1 MRKVMLILSSLA
13 LIVLFLASPVLA
25 QWGAIQSGA
34 DALKRAKEGE
44 KKAEPAKKE
53 DPNAPMNLAQDDK
66 KPTFT
71 APTTLKNN
79 ARKFSFTIPAGWQ
92 QAGGDVQDERGASF
106 GKPGTTMSFSFHC
119 TQMAPSFP
127 AKSAVETGLKSAKE
141 EITIGKLISTKRRD
155 DPSGPTP
162 IVIGWEIVQTRKG
175 GSGSHQS
182 IIWQCY
188 DKQNYYYNFNVTS
201 HPDQFN
207 ANRAEMEKVINSV
220 HFGR

>member
-1 MRKVMLILSSLA
+1 MRRILLTLVLVGVGISLLCLGPA
-13 LIVLFLASPVLA
+13 AA
-25 QWGAIQSGA
+25 QWGAIQSGI
-34 DALKRAKEGE
+34 DAAKGA
-44 KKAEPAKKE
+44 KQAQEPAKKQE
-53 DPNAPMNLAQDDK
+53 SGGAMNLAADEK
-66 KPTFT
+66 KTTFT

-92 QAGGDVQDERGASF
+92 QVGGDVQDERGASF

-127 AKSAVETGLKSAKE
+127 AKTSVEQSLKSAKE
-141 EITIGKLISTKRRD
+141 EVTIGKLISANRRD
-155 DPSGPTP
+155 DPSGPNP
-162 IVIGWEIVQTRKG
+162 IVIGWQIVQTRKG

-188 DKQNYYYNFNVTS
+188 DKQNYYYNFNATS
-201 HPDQFN
+201 HPDQFD
-207 ANRAEMEKVINSV
+207 ASRAELEKVINSV